1 VARMGSTELPA
12 QSLPFRIAIRLFRWF
27 KLAACRI
34 VLRTTIQPNHSSA
47 RPYAVVVSDVD
58 SARSKTRKHPVNAT
72 QTVLSAET
80 AGKTLAELPT
90 DRPVVIYDGQ
100 CPLCLRS
107 VAVLK
112 RLDVFGRLAYHDA
125 RQPFAVPLTSPGTR
139 SGQVTGADARGHAGN
154 DTAALLRRFLRLPHL
169 SLVLAGLLPILPLL
183 YFAGAAWVGERI
195 YAWIARNRF
204 RLLPCRG
211 KVCRLSPPH
220 HGQA

>member
-1 VARMGSTELPA
+1 
-12 QSLPFRIAIRLFRWF
+12 
-27 KLAACRI
+27 
-34 VLRTTIQPNHSSA
+34 
-47 RPYAVVVSDVD
+47 
-58 SARSKTRKHPVNAT
+58 VNAT
-72 QTVLSAET
+72 QTVSSAET

-112 RLDVFGRLAYHDA
+112 RLDVFGRLVYHDA
-125 RQPFAVPLTSPGTR
+125 RQPFAVPLTSPPLDPDKLLVQMHVVTPGT
-139 SGQVTGADARGHAGN
+139 T
-154 DTAALLRRFLRLPHL
+154 RRRCYGGFYAFRTLAWYLP
-169 SLVLAGLLPILPLL
+169 ACWPILPLL
-183 YFAGAAWVGERI
+183 YLPGADWVGERI